1 MVNRVDLE
9 SALRMVLAED
19 LDASMPA
26 NYVRAARVLAAEVK
40 RRLAEDI
47 EPFMPYSGRDE
58 ILLVTSRNAT
68 YPLTS
73 DAMPAFDTMTDRDIV
88 VARSLL
94 VLATDRM
101 SRLELPT

>member
-1 MVNRVDLE
+1 VNEVTLE
-9 SALRMVLAED
+9 SALRLITSED
-19 LDASMPA
+19 VDSSVPA
-26 NYVRAARVLAAEVK
+26 NYVRAARTLAVEMR

-47 EPFMPYSGRDE
+47 APVMPYTGRDE

-73 DAMPAFDTMTDRDIV
+73 DTMPAFDTMTDRDIA

-94 VLATDRM
+94 ALAQDRM
-101 SRLELPT
+101 DRMELPK

>member
-1 MVNRVDLE
+1 VNEVTLE
-9 SALRMVLAED
+9 SALRLITAED
-19 LDASMPA
+19 VDSSVPA
-26 NYVRAARVLAAEVK
+26 NYVRAARTLAAEVR

-47 EPFMPYSGRDE
+47 TPIMPYTGRDE

-73 DAMPAFDTMTDRDIV
+73 DTMPVFDTMTDRDIV

-94 VLATDRM
+94 GLAVDRM